1 MAIKEHLT
9 GQNLYT
15 GYFTDADLSI
25 SESMGHHMRILQH
38 DQKGIF
44 DVIREI
50 VKPGKRKSVSE
61 LFINEKNILQR
72 LFL

>member
-9 GQNLYT
+9 GQNLYAS
-15 GYFTDADLSI
+15 YFTDADLSI

-50 VKPGKRKSVSE
+50 V
-61 LFINEKNILQR
+61 
-72 LFL
+72 